1 LYRFD
6 IKVMPG
12 TRKKKLGLAIKE
24 MVLASSGKG
33 WGKGNTQPCERSART
48 SR

>member
-1 LYRFD
+1 MD
-6 IKVMPG
+6 DP
-12 TRKKKLGLAIKE
+12 RKKNLRLAIKE

-33 WGKGNTQPCERSART
+33 WGKGNTQLCERSART